1 MDHVF
6 IINPAAGKGR
16 EQISLQQRIKSF
28 FEQSDLSWEIYQTK
42 GVGDAITY
50 VKKRCQSSNNIRFYA
65 CGGDGTLNEVVNGAV
80 GFAQA
85 SVTVVPCGTGNDFI
99 RNFSSKTGFTDI
111 AALVQAEDRLIDLI
125 KVNQR
130 WTVNECNVGFD
141 AAVAYNMDRF
151 KRIPLVQGSMAYTI
165 AVFYSF
171 FHKIS
176 YQLDIQI
183 DDQPYISKDFLL
195 LLLANGSHYGGGY
208 NGAPTAMVD
217 DGLLDFFGFFGLNRF
232 QIIGLLNKY
241 KLGLHMT
248 EEKLKSK
255 MIFRQGCNVKIRARE
270 DVPVCID
277 GDIFLAKELE
287 ISLVPGCLRFAVPR

>member
-1 MDHVF
+1 
-6 IINPAAGKGR
+6 
-16 EQISLQQRIKSF
+16 
-28 FEQSDLSWEIYQTK
+28 
-42 GVGDAITY
+42 
-50 VKKRCQSSNNIRFYA
+50 
-65 CGGDGTLNEVVNGAV
+65 
-80 GFAQA
+80 
-85 SVTVVPCGTGNDFI
+85 
-99 RNFSSKTGFTDI
+99 
-111 AALVQAEDRLIDLI
+111 
-125 KVNQR
+125 
-130 WTVNECNVGFD
+130 
-141 AAVAYNMDRF
+141 MDRF